1 MTTYY
6 KGNNIGLSYDAAA
19 GTWSFNNTPQDFI
32 DPNAFST
39 PDPKFPTAPTTPTT
53 PTEPEQDPC
62 PAGYIYDNSLK
73 QCVPDPNYQN
83 PFAQQE
89 QQNNTTEAE
98 KQQRVQIA
106 GTDRFTSDNN
116 FIATDEE
123 YANMSSQELIEN
135 LKQRGFVSKNKETGQ
150 LEIDLDRGSM
160 VAGFLDSQLARFGQ
174 EENTQLNKKKNIIG
188 LLVNKGIIDST
199 TAYPRG
205 GMSATGDGSDIPS
218 KIKIPTI
225 TLGQAKLQRTVP
237 NLVVDGYGGS
247 VFGINL
253 PSNRPNQFGDITKD
267 FNASINNFANNFA
280 TAYITNP
287 NFNPQGTIGTSESA
301 DKFDDIEQSKRR
313 EAKAKARKAE
323 AEAFAKEQETFQNR
337 KDMQQKIK
345 DAEQQQ
351 KQQQEQQQSNER
363 DRVRNEYK
371 ERGTV
376 TYNTKDTGGYVTTPN
391 TSQNKPPSERSG
403 YTGSSN
409 RPTPR
414 TGPNLRTR

>member
-6 KGNNIGLSYDAAA
+6 KGNNIGLSYNASA

-32 DPNAFST
+32 DTNAFST

-62 PAGYIYDNSLK
+62 PPGYIYDKSLK

-89 QQNNTTEAE
+89 QQNNTTESE
-98 KQQRVQIA
+98 KQQAVKIA
-106 GTDRFTSDNN
+106 GTNRTTMDNN

-123 YANMSSQELIEN
+123 YANMSAQELIEN
-135 LKQRGFVSKNKETGQ
+135 LKQRGFVNKNKETGQ
-150 LEIDLDRGSM
+150 LEVNLDRGSM

-188 LLVNKGIIDST
+188 LLVNKGIIDT
-199 TAYPRG
+199 TVAYPRG
-205 GMSATGDGSDIPS
+205 GLSATGDGSDIPN
-218 KIKIPTI
+218 KIVIPTTEASSVKGNTNTEFTPGFGNLTYAGFSPDI
-225 TLGQAKLQRTVP
+225 VAK
-237 NLVVDGYGGS
+237 
-247 VFGINL
+247 F
-253 PSNRPNQFGDITKD
+253 TKY
-267 FNASINNFANNFA
+267 INNGIAGGQGLALATQPSAN
-280 TAYITNP
+280 IK
-287 NFNPQGTIGTSESA
+287 
-301 DKFDDIEQSKRR
+301 D
-313 EAKAKARKAE
+313 
-323 AEAFAKEQETFQNR
+323 EQEKEKLKKLKFETKISELREDAER
-337 KDMQQKIK
+337 KRQIQQDISN
-345 DAEQQQ
+345 AEQQQ

-363 DRVRNEYK
+363 DRVRDEYK

>member
-123 YANMSSQELIEN
+123 YANMSAQELIEN
-135 LKQRGFVSKNKETGQ
+135 LKQRGFVNKNKETGQ
-150 LEIDLDRGSM
+150 LEVDLNRGSM